1 MRAAVRVL
9 QVEPLNS
16 VTIGRIDQT
25 VRNGRKSGAVPGQT
39 GHRVA
44 VHRANHDVQS
54 AVGVSAEVKD
64 LVNDVPEL
72 VAEKVSKAS
81 GETAA

>member
-1 MRAAVRVL
+1 
-9 QVEPLNS
+9 
-16 VTIGRIDQT
+16 
-25 VRNGRKSGAVPGQT
+25 
-39 GHRVA
+39 
-44 VHRANHDVQS
+44 
-54 AVGVSAEVKD
+54 VKD